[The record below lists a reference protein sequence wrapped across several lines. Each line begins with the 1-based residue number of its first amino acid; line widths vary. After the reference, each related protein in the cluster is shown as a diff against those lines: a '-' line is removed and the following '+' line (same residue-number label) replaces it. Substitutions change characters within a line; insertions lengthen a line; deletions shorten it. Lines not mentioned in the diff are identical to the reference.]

1 MSHPSGA
8 VQRVGAGVQLVAP
21 LALASRNETRTVRV
35 GAEDKGCGGS
45 HLLTV
50 EKAHTLSCIAFITK
64 IGRIS

>member
-35 GAEDKGCGGS
+35 GAEDEGCGGS

-50 EKAHTLSCIAFITK
+50 EKAHALS
-64 IGRIS
+64 